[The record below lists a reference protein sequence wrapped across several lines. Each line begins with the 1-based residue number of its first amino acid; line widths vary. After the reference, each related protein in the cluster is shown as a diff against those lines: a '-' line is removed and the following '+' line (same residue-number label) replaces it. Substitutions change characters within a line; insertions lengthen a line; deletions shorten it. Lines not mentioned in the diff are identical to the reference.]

1 MLRLKTT
8 VALAAVLAGGWTAG
22 LAGAETTLCTEITV
36 LPYTITASGNYCLR
50 MNWTYGL
57 GTAIIINANNVTLD
71 LNGFKLDGGTGG
83 LGTPASGIYALDR
96 KGIVVRNGIIRG
108 FYGGI
113 NIARTIT
120 GVSEGHLVEDL
131 HLVENRVRGVFVD
144 GRGSVVRRCRVTST
158 GGSTANP
165 NPFGVFMAGEG
176 AQTLDNS
183 VINTYAGSGGIATGI
198 HHNSA
203 SHQMA
208 VGNRIVGTDGGLAMM
223 SISGKY
229 RDNVVS
235 GAGTPY
241 LGGTDLGNNN

>member
-1 MLRLKTT
+1 MSRLKTI
-8 VALAAVLAGGWTAG
+8 VALAAVLAGGCIAG
-22 LAGAETTLCTEITV
+22 TAGAETTLCTEVTV

-57 GTAIIINANNVTLD
+57 GTAITINANNVTLD

-83 LGTPASGIYALDR
+83 LGTTASGIYALDR
-96 KGIVVRNGIIRG
+96 KGIVVKNGVIRG

-113 NIARTIT
+113 NIARTAP
-120 GVSEGHLVEDL
+120 GLSEGHLVEDL
-131 HLVENRVRGVFVD
+131 HLVENRRRGVFVD

-165 NPFGVFMAGEG
+165 NPFGIFMIGEG

-183 VINTYAGSGGIATGI
+183 VINTYAGSGGIATGL

-203 SHQMA
+203 SHQIA
-208 VGNRIVGTDGGLAMM
+208 IGNRIVGANVGLEMA
-223 SISGKY
+223 SVDGKY

-235 GAGTPY
+235 DAGTPY